1 MAEQENQTVYNL
13 TELTEI
19 TQYNVE
25 DVYKDGSESEKAF

>member
-13 TELTEI
+13 TEFTDI

-25 DVYKDGSESEKAF
+25 DVYKD

>member
-25 DVYKDGSESEKAF
+25 DVYKD